1 MRILAALAVCCLLL
15 VAGCAPQQKA
25 EGPAKG
31 ELKLV
36 HADEPI
42 GPIEAA
48 VVTSSAKVD
57 LGRMLFFEPRLSK
70 SGFISCNSCHN
81 LGLGGSDGLPSSI
94 GHKWQLGPINSPTV
108 LNAKYAVAQFWDGR
122 AKDLVEQAGGPI
134 ANPGEMASTH
144 DLADQVLQSMPEY
157 VALFKGVYGTDTIAI
172 AQVQDAIAAFE
183 STLVTPNSRFDKW
196 LYGDDTALTAEEM
209 EGYKL
214 FKDKGCTSCHNGPG
228 VGNGSFQKFGVYKPF
243 VTKASPQGRFDVT
256 KDPKDRMVFKV
267 PTLRN
272 VQLTAPYLHDGS
284 RWTIAEAVQL
294 MAELQLNATLTPE
307 ETAKVVAFLKALT
320 GEQPQVT
327 HPILPP
333 SNENTPKPV
342 RT

>member
-1 MRILAALAVCCLLL
+1 
-15 VAGCAPQQKA
+15 
-25 EGPAKG
+25 
-31 ELKLV
+31 
-36 HADEPI
+36 
-42 GPIEAA
+42 
-48 VVTSSAKVD
+48 
-57 LGRMLFFEPRLSK
+57 
-70 SGFISCNSCHN
+70 
-81 LGLGGSDGLPSSI
+81 
-94 GHKWQLGPINSPTV
+94 
-108 LNAKYAVAQFWDGR
+108 
-122 AKDLVEQAGGPI
+122 
-134 ANPGEMASTH
+134 
-144 DLADQVLQSMPEY
+144 
-157 VALFKGVYGTDTIAI
+157 
-172 AQVQDAIAAFE
+172 
-183 STLVTPNSRFDKW
+183 
-196 LYGDDTALTAEEM
+196 
-209 EGYKL
+209 
-214 FKDKGCTSCHNGPG
+214 